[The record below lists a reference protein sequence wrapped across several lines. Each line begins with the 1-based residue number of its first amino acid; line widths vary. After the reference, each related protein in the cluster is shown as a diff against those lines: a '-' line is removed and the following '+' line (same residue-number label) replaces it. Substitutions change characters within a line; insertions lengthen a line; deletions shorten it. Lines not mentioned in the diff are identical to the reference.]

1 MLKATQKEENKME
14 RQKENPKIWRKTNV
28 SINKYAVRNF
38 DA

>member
-1 MLKATQKEENKME
+1 MLKATQKEKNGME